1 MVEAE
6 VGVIFETL
14 LLVKGVEVAGGIMGD
29 IGGLIAQDFL
39 GKVFE
44 DGGEVVGNRK
54 LLNVATCHN
63 KNGLFSYIAHPAQS
77 RQSPY

>member
-1 MVEAE
+1 MVEPEA
-6 VGVIFETL
+6 GVVFETL
-14 LLVKGVEVAGGIMGD
+14 LLVKGVKVAGGIVGD
-29 IGGLIAQDFL
+29 INGLIAQDFL

-44 DGGEVVGNRK
+44 DGGEVVGNGE
-54 LLNVATCHN
+54 LLDVATCHN